1 MPNFRN
7 SSQDTI
13 DANGEAVTLAYR
25 QFYNGGV
32 GAQVTGTYSGTLSF
46 EMSIDG
52 TNFVAVQTTNVNTG
66 AVATTATGTG
76 IYRFDVV
83 GALVVRVR
91 ASAYTSGTATVTVVG
106 MAG

>member
-13 DANGEAVTLAYR
+13 DANGESVSLAYR

-32 GAQVTGTYSGTLSF
+32 GVQVTGTFSGTLQF

-52 TNFVAVQTTNVNTG
+52 TNFVAVQATNVATG
-66 AVATTATGTG
+66 AIATTTTATG
-76 IYRFDVV
+76 IFKYDVV
-83 GALVVRVR
+83 GALVVRTR
-91 ASAYTSGTATVTVVG
+91 ATAWTSGAAVVTVVG

>member
-1 MPNFRN
+1 MPNYRN
-7 SSQDTI
+7 SSQATI
-13 DANGEAVTLAYR
+13 TANGGTVDLAYR

-32 GAQVTGTYSGTLSF
+32 GVQVTGTFSGTLQF

-52 TNFVAVQTTNVNTG
+52 TNFVAVQATAVNTG
-66 AVATTATGTG
+66 TVATTTTATG
-76 IYRFDVV
+76 IFRYDVV

-91 ASAYTSGTATVTVVG
+91 ATAFTSGSAVVTLVG